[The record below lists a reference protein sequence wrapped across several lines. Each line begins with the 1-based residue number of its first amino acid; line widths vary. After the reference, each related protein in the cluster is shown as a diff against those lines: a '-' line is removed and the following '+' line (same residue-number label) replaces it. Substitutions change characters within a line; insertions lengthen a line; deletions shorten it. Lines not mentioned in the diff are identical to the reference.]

1 MRTSFKLASI
11 AAATMITG
19 AVHAATFT
27 PSFSDYA
34 FPGSQYTVDAPANAF
49 YNTNYGINV
58 SNAYLYK
65 DSRDTFD
72 GIGIANGT
80 VAEIGTPQSGRID
93 FLDTTDFVSVDYLAI
108 LNTTYDAYSASNA
121 LLGTFSAGPGN
132 GSFTLSGGG
141 DFISYLTFSSSG
153 GFGTVSGLTY
163 NYDGI
168 TGGGNTDLPGSTA
181 PVPEPETYAML
192 MAGLGIMTAVVRRRK
207 QKAKQV

>member
-1 MRTSFKLASI
+1 MKTAFKLASI
-11 AAATMITG
+11 LVAGMVAGAA
-19 AVHAATFT
+19 HSATFT

-34 FPGSQYTVDAPANAF
+34 FPGTQFTVDAAANAF
-49 YNTNYGINV
+49 YNTNYGINI
-58 SNAYLYK
+58 SNAYLYV

-108 LNTTYDAYSASNA
+108 QGTVYDAYSSSNV
-121 LLGTFSAGPGN
+121 LLGTFSAAPGT
-132 GSFTLSGGG
+132 GSFSLSGGG
-141 DFISYLTFSSSG
+141 DLISYLTFSSTG
-153 GFGTVSGLTY
+153 GYGTVSGLTY

-181 PVPEPETYAML
+181 PIPEPETYAML
-192 MAGLGIMTAVVRRRK
+192 MAGLGLIGAVARRPK
-207 QKAKQV
+207 QKNKEA